1 MGGKPSKL
9 ARDDQPSDSEAY
21 CLPCDPD
28 RESAPPLVGREK
40 SIVDDHSLAWARYVH
55 APSTHGGAAPFNPA
69 GTTTAV
75 AAAVAA
81 TPVAVAFTP
90 ATAAPIA
97 TDAEHPSPNPNPNP
111 NPN

>member
-69 GTTTAV
+69 GATTAV
-75 AAAVAA
+75 AAAVSAI
-81 TPVAVAFTP
+81 P
-90 ATAAPIA
+90 AIA
-97 TDAEHPSPNPNPNP
+97 THRCRMHPCRRRPHCHCRRASLASP
-111 NPN
+111 